1 MIRSRTAA
9 ALAAATLA
17 CALGTSAPPAH
28 AAGATPATAP
38 APTLAA
44 APASAPAP
52 APAKRDDRLPGG
64 RVHESDLPLMFS
76 AAPPPLPAGA
86 RVTGAVTPL
95 DPAHATRLRR
105 AIDLRL
111 GGMPDRA
118 RDSLVALDRE
128 LPHHPQIVVELA
140 LAEMASGRD
149 AAAVSRLRA
158 ERETRRDS
166 LLGSRELA
174 MALERT
180 GHARDAA
187 SVALETWIVSPP
199 EAPWAGALLIRLAP
213 LDARGITDAMRRACA
228 SRPQRGD
235 LARGLAYLLARQDRP
250 VEAAEALVPLDR
262 AMRRVSMRRL
272 FADEALGT
280 GVRADSLAA
289 REALLGVAADTSF
302 DDALR
307 LDAVRREREVGAM
320 LGSEREDGLR
330 IAAALADVP
339 AQQWGPDL
347 LLDVAATLRDA
358 GRGADASALL
368 ARGAV
373 ALRGNPRLALERA
386 LDAARAS
393 GPARAVPALDSLA
406 RTWAPARFAL
416 AEAQFWAGQLD
427 SAHANY
433 LRAAEQTDSPD
444 ALVAIDRA
452 YLLEE
457 SPGSPV
463 LTALG
468 TIAWARWRGDRVR
481 ERALA
486 DSLWRSLAPSA
497 PLYAHA
503 ALAAHDACAEA
514 GDWSAALVPVGVIA
528 DSLPG
533 DRLAPLAR
541 QRAGEAWLQ
550 LRDERRALA
559 QFEECLARY
568 PKAWNSA
575 EVRRQVERLRK
586 DRRL

>member
-1 MIRSRTAA
+1 MSAPRFAA
-9 ALAAATLA
+9 TLVAATLA
-17 CALGTSAPPAH
+17 LAFVPH
-28 AAGATPATAP
+28 ARAADAKPSTPATA
-38 APTLAA
+38 
-44 APASAPAP
+44 

-64 RVHESDLPLMFS
+64 RVRESDLPLMFS
-76 AAPPPLPAGA
+76 AAPPPLPPGA

-95 DPAHATRLRR
+95 DPARAMRLQR
-105 AIDLRL
+105 AVDLRV

-128 LPHHPQIVVELA
+128 VPHHPRIVVELA
-140 LAEMASGRD
+140 LAEAAGGRD
-149 AAAVSRLRA
+149 AAAASRLRA
-158 ERETRRDS
+158 ERAARRDS
-166 LLGSRELA
+166 LLGARELA

-187 SVALETWIVSPP
+187 NVALEAWIVSPP
-199 EAPWAGALLIRLAP
+199 EAPWAGALLIRLVS

-289 REALLGVAADTSF
+289 REALFGVAADTMF

-307 LDAVRREREVGAM
+307 LDAVRREREVGAA
-320 LGSEREDGLR
+320 LGVEREDGVR

-339 AQQWGPDL
+339 AQQWGAEL
-347 LLDVAATLRDA
+347 LLDVAETLRDA

-386 LDAARAS
+386 LDTARAS
-393 GPARAVPALDSLA
+393 DPSRAVPALDSLA
-406 RTWAPARFAL
+406 RAWAPARFAL
-416 AEAQFWAGQLD
+416 AEAQFWSGRLD
-427 SAHANY
+427 SALANY

-444 ALVAIDRA
+444 ALAAIDRA

-463 LTALG
+463 LPALG

-497 PLYAHA
+497 PLYAHVA
-503 ALAAHDACAEA
+503 MAAHDAYADA

-541 QRAGEAWLQ
+541 QRAGEAWLR
-550 LRDERRALA
+550 LHDERRALA
-559 QFEECLARY
+559 QFEDCLARY

-575 EVRRQVERLRK
+575 EIRRHVERLRK